1 MAYISFTPVEIW
13 WAWRSVIWCNPSYTP
28 CSSCYWIA
36 TWRSDWA
43 QSEFSLASVPTE
55 YHLNL
60 EVLNT
65 KTSVIFIQSGK
76 KYCKTLSVCNK
87 LNILHE
93 VEECIT
99 LISWNHVQYHDGG
112 HGPTMSAQQGS
123 ELYNQCLF
131 SIIIH
136 TDLKTL

>member
-65 KTSVIFIQSGK
+65 KISVIFIQSGK

-87 LNILHE
+87 LNICMKWRNALPSS
-93 VEECIT
+93 VEIMSST
-99 LISWNHVQYHDGG
+99 MTGG
-112 HGPTMSAQQGS
+112 TG
-123 ELYNQCLF
+123 LQCLPSKVRN
-131 SIIIH
+131 SITNASFPSSYTRIWKH
-136 TDLKTL
+136 